1 MTFRHPVRP
10 SSPSDCHT
18 IGVLVMAYGG
28 PDSLDDIEPYLL
40 DVRGGRATSDEM
52 VEEVRERYR
61 LIGGRSPILE
71 CTLAQAHRLQQTLN
85 GSTDGPVYR
94 CTVGMRHWTPRIDA
108 ALAQMQREGIS
119 QAVGLV
125 MAPHYSRMSIGAY
138 FKKVDEADSHVEVAP
153 IERWHLLPELLDT
166 LAARVTTA
174 LKTFPSDARDRVS
187 IIFTAHSLPERILEW
202 NDPYP
207 DELHATVEGVVQ
219 QLRRAGVANPHEF
232 AYQSAANTSD
242 PWLGPDA
249 GDVIER
255 LQGNGIPGALVV
267 PIGFTSDHV
276 EILYD
281 IDVELAQRAEHLGFV
296 LERIPMINDDP
307 ATMFGIARLV
317 RQTAAERG
325 WL

>member
-1 MTFRHPVRP
+1 
-10 SSPSDCHT
+10 
-18 IGVLVMAYGG
+18 MAYGG

-40 DVRGGRATSDEM
+40 DVRGGRATSAEM
-52 VEEVRERYR
+52 VEEMRERYR
-61 LIGGRSPILE
+61 LIGGHSPILE
-71 CTLAQAHRLQQTLN
+71 CTLAQARRLQQTLN

-94 CTVGMRHWTPRIDA
+94 CIVGMRHWTPRINT
-108 ALAQMQREGIS
+108 ALSQMQREGIS

-125 MAPHYSRMSIGAY
+125 MAPHYSHMSIGAY
-138 FKKVDEADSHVEVAP
+138 FKKVDDADSQVEVAP
-153 IERWHLLPELLDT
+153 IKRWHLLPELLDT
-166 LAARVTTA
+166 LTARVTTA
-174 LKTFPSDARDRVS
+174 LKAFPSDVRDRVS

-207 DELHATVEGVVQ
+207 DELRSTVEGVVQ

-232 AYQSAANTSD
+232 AYQSASNTFD
-242 PWLGPDA
+242 HWLGPDA

-255 LQGNGIPGALVV
+255 LQGNGIHGALVV

-281 IDVELAQRAEHLGFV
+281 IDVELARRAKRLGFV
-296 LERIPMINDDP
+296 IDRIPMLNDDP
-307 ATMFGIARLV
+307 TIMFGIARLV

>member
-1 MTFRHPVRP
+1 MTSHPSIRP

-40 DVRGGRATSDEM
+40 DVRGGRATSAEM
-52 VEEVRERYR
+52 VEEMRERYR
-61 LIGGRSPILE
+61 LIGGHSPILE
-71 CTLAQAHRLQQTLN
+71 CTLAQARRLQQTLN

-94 CTVGMRHWTPRIDA
+94 CIVGMRHWTPRINT
-108 ALAQMQREGIS
+108 ALSQMQREGIS

-125 MAPHYSRMSIGAY
+125 MAPHYSHMSIGAY
-138 FKKVDEADSHVEVAP
+138 FKKVDDADSQVEVAP
-153 IERWHLLPELLDT
+153 IKRWHLLPELLDT
-166 LAARVTTA
+166 LTARVTTA
-174 LKTFPSDARDRVS
+174 LKAFPSDVRDRVS

-207 DELHATVEGVVQ
+207 DELRSTVEGVVQ

-232 AYQSAANTSD
+232 AYQSASNTFD
-242 PWLGPDA
+242 HWLGPDA

-255 LQGNGIPGALVV
+255 LQGNGIHGALVV

-281 IDVELAQRAEHLGFV
+281 IDVELARRAKRLGFV
-296 LERIPMINDDP
+296 IDRIPMLNDDP
-307 ATMFGIARLV
+307 TIMFGIARLV